1 MKLFDRHTSARVF
14 GNALLLVL
22 IALALI
28 VGPGCAAPVFSDFQ
42 TARVVPQ
49 GEWELTPAV
58 SHLPRL
64 DQTNVG
70 LQAAVGVGSNIELR
84 ARYVRAFT
92 SDFVDEND
100 TRFFDEL
107 GEDFNTASL
116 GVKFSLIEGVLAA
129 HAPVEVVFA
138 AGSESAVTTRP
149 TLIATVPVTAAL
161 EVNSSVNAILPYGL
175 VSVNAGL
182 GIGKLGTW
190 SIRPEAGVMLNTG
203 YFAAGVGFA
212 YRVGGSSSGR

>member
-1 MKLFDRHTSARVF
+1 MKPSDRNINPRAF
-14 GNALLLVL
+14 GSVLPYLLMALVL
-22 IALALI
+22 V
-28 VGPGCAAPVFSDFQ
+28 VGQGCAAPVFSDFQ
-42 TARVVPQ
+42 TARVVQQ
-49 GEWELTPAV
+49 GEWELTPAA

-64 DQTNVG
+64 DQTNAG
-70 LQAAVGVGSNIELR
+70 LQAAVGVGSSIELR

-92 SDFVDEND
+92 RDFVDEND
-100 TRFFDEL
+100 TRFFDAL
-107 GEDFNTASL
+107 DEDFNTASL

-129 HAPVEVVFA
+129 YVPVEVVFA

-149 TLIATVPVTAAL
+149 TLIATAPLTASL

-190 SIRPEAGVMLNTG
+190 SVRPEAGVMLNTG
-203 YFAAGVGFA
+203 YVAAGIGFA
-212 YRVGGSSSGR
+212 YRFGGPSSAH